1 MVLRAYRFALDPTPA
16 QARALASHCGAARK
30 AFNEGLAHV
39 KRCLDQRTAERSYG
53 VPGEQLTEAPWTLPA
68 LRRWWNA
75 SKETLAPWW
84 RENSK
89 EAYSSGLDA
98 LARGLAA
105 WSGSRSAKR
114 RGPRVGF
121 PRFKSRRARVSCR
134 FTTGAIRVDDRS
146 HVVLPR
152 IGRVK
157 THEPTA
163 GLLDSV
169 TAGTVRILA
178 ATVCFDGRRWYCA
191 FTVEAGR
198 VPGRLGHVAADR
210 VHPVA
215 GVDLG
220 VRDLLVAAA
229 PDGTEIAR
237 MPAPRPLAKAQARLR
252 AVQRKA
258 ARQDGPD
265 RRTGRRGSKRWA
277 RTAARIGR
285 IHARAADLRRDALH
299 QATTQLVQRHQVIL
313 VEDLNVAGMSRRKPG
328 AGRGGR
334 GLNRAIADAAPAELR
349 RQLGYKTTWYG
360 SQLVTADR
368 WYPSS
373 KTCSACGA
381 VKAKLAQA
389 DRQYHCDH
397 CGAVLDRDLNAAI
410 NLARLS
416 EHAPRVEGRPAGSGP
431 VTGRGAIRK
440 TSPPAGAA
448 AGGDETSTPHSG
460 PAGRWSDGDRPS
472 TRRGC
477 LTMRQKLMNQVT
489 V

>member
-1 MVLRAYRFALDPTPA
+1 MLRGYRFALDPTPA
-16 QARALASHCGAARK
+16 QARAPASHCGAART

-39 KRCLDQRTAERSYG
+39 KRCLDQRAAERSYG
-53 VPGEQLTEAPWTLPA
+53 VPGAQLTEAPWTLPA
-68 LRRWWNA
+68 LRRWWNV
-75 SKETLAPWW
+75 SKDTLAPWW

-105 WSGSRSAKR
+105 WSGSRSGKR
-114 RGPRVGF
+114 RGPKRGF
-121 PRFKSRRARVSCR
+121 PRFKSRRRARVSCR

-157 THEPTA
+157 THEPAA

-169 TAGTVRILA
+169 TAGSVRIVA

-198 VPGRLGHVAADR
+198 EPGRPAHVAADR
-210 VHPVA
+210 VYPVV

-229 PDGTEIAR
+229 PDGTEVAR

-265 RRTGRRGSKRWA
+265 RRTGWRGSKRWA

-285 IHARAADLRRDALH
+285 IHARAADLRADALH
-299 QATTQLVQRHQVIL
+299 QATTRLAQRHQVIV

-334 GLNRAIADAAPAELR
+334 GLNRAIADAAPGEVR

-360 SQLVTADR
+360 SQLAVAGR

-381 VKAKLAQA
+381 VKAKLALA
-389 DRQYHCDH
+389 DRRYQCGH
-397 CGAVLDRDLNAAI
+397 CGAVLDRDVNAAI
-410 NLARLS
+410 NLARLG

-431 VTGRGAIRK
+431 VAGRGAIRK
-440 TSPPAGAA
+440 TSPPTGAA
-448 AGGDETSTPHSG
+448 VGGDETSTPRSSQQA
-460 PAGRWSDGDRPS
+460 AGQTGTAPS
-472 TRRGC
+472 QGEAA
-477 LTMRQKLMNQVT
+477 
-489 V
+489 

>member
-1 MVLRAYRFALDPTPA
+1 MLRAYRFALDPAPV

-39 KRCLDQRTAERSYG
+39 KRCLDQREAQRSYG
-53 VPGEQLTEAPWTLPA
+53 VPDDLLTEVPWSLSA

-75 SKETLAPWW
+75 SKDTLAPWW
-84 RENSK
+84 AENSK
-89 EAYSSGLDA
+89 EAYNSGLDA
-98 LARGLAA
+98 LARGLGQ
-105 WSGSRSAKR
+105 WSASRSGKR
-114 RGPRVGF
+114 RGPRTGF
-121 PRFKSRRARVSCR
+121 PRFKSRRRGRVSCR
-134 FTTGAIRVDDRS
+134 FSTGAIRVDDRS

-157 THEPTA
+157 THEPATA
-163 GLLDSV
+163 LLTAV
-169 TAGTVRILA
+169 EAGTARILA
-178 ATVCFDGRRWYCA
+178 ATVSFDGRRWYCA

-198 VPGRLGHVAADR
+198 EPGRPAHVAADR
-210 VHPVA
+210 VHPVV

-237 MPAPRPLAKAQARLR
+237 VTAPKPLARAQARLR

-265 RRTGRRGSKRWA
+265 RRTGSRGSKRWA
-277 RTAARIGR
+277 RTARQVAR

-299 QATTQLVQRHQVIL
+299 QATTRLARRHRVVV

-334 GLNRAIADAAPAELR
+334 GLNRAIADAAPGEVR

-360 SQLVTADR
+360 SALVVADR

-381 VKAKLAQA
+381 VKAKLALA
-389 DRQYHCDH
+389 DRRYQCER

-431 VTGRGAIRK
+431 VAGRGAIRN
-440 TSPPAGAA
+440 TSPPPGAA
-448 AGGDETSTPHSG
+448 AGGNETSTRHQ
-460 PAGRWSDGDRPS
+460 PALDKTGTAPPQGEAA
-472 TRRGC
+472 
-477 LTMRQKLMNQVT
+477 
-489 V
+489 

>member
-1 MVLRAYRFALDPTPA
+1 MLRAYRFALDPTPA
-16 QARALASHCGAARK
+16 QVRALASHCGAARK

-39 KRCLDQRTAERSYG
+39 KRCLDQRAAERSYG
-53 VPGEQLTEAPWTLPA
+53 VPDERLTEVAWTLPA

-75 SKETLAPWW
+75 SKDDLAPWW

-89 EAYSSGLDA
+89 EAYSSGLDV

-105 WSGSRSAKR
+105 WSGSRSGKR
-114 RGPRVGF
+114 RGPKAGF
-121 PRFKSRRARVSCR
+121 PRFKSRRRARVSCR

-152 IGRVK
+152 IGQVK
-157 THEPTA
+157 THESAA

-169 TAGTVRILA
+169 TAGSARILA
-178 ATVCFDGRRWYCA
+178 ATVRFDGRRWYCA

-198 VPGRLGHVAADR
+198 EPGRPAHVAADR

-229 PDGTEIAR
+229 PDGTEVAR

-265 RRTGRRGSKRWA
+265 RRTGGRGSKRWA

-299 QATTQLVQRHQVIL
+299 QAPTRLAQRHQVVV
-313 VEDLNVAGMSRRKPG
+313 VENLNVAGMSRRKPG

-334 GLNRAIADAAPAELR
+334 GLNRAIADAAPGEVR
-349 RQLGYKTTWYG
+349 RQLGYKTAWYG
-360 SQLVTADR
+360 SQLVVAGR

-381 VKAKLAQA
+381 VKAKLALA
-389 DRQYHCDH
+389 DREYQCDS

-431 VTGRGAIRK
+431 VAGRGAIRK
-440 TSPPAGAA
+440 TTPPTGAA
-448 AGGDETSTPHSG
+448 AGGDEPSTPHSG
-460 PAGRWSDGDRPS
+460 QRAAGQTGTAPPQ
-472 TRRGC
+472 GEAA
-477 LTMRQKLMNQVT
+477 
-489 V
+489 

>member
-1 MVLRAYRFALDPTPA
+1 MLQAYRFALDPTPA
-16 QARALASHCGAARK
+16 QVRALASHCGAARK

-39 KRCLDQRTAERSYG
+39 KRCLDQRAAERSYG
-53 VPGEQLTEAPWTLPA
+53 MPDERLTEVPWTLAA

-75 SKETLAPWW
+75 SKDDLAPWW

-105 WSGSRSAKR
+105 WSGSRSGKR
-114 RGPRVGF
+114 RGPRAGF
-121 PRFKSRRARVSCR
+121 PRFKSRRRARVSCR
-134 FTTGAIRVDDRS
+134 FTTGAIRVDDQS

-157 THEPTA
+157 THESAA

-169 TAGTVRILA
+169 TAGSARILA
-178 ATVCFDGRRWYCA
+178 ATVRFDGRRWYCA
-191 FTVEAGR
+191 FTVDAGR
-198 VPGRLGHVAADR
+198 EPGRPAHVAADR
-210 VHPVA
+210 VHPVV

-229 PDGTEIAR
+229 PDGTEVAR
-237 MPAPRPLAKAQARLR
+237 MPAPRPLAKAQVRLR

-265 RRTGRRGSKRWA
+265 RRTGGRGSKRWA

-285 IHARAADLRRDALH
+285 IHARAAGLRRDALH
-299 QATTQLVQRHQVIL
+299 QATTRLAQRHQVVV
-313 VEDLNVAGMSRRKPG
+313 VENLNVAGMSRRKPG

-334 GLNRAIADAAPAELR
+334 ALNRAIADAAPGEVR

-360 SQLVTADR
+360 SALLVADR

-373 KTCSACGA
+373 KTCSACGWR
-381 VKAKLAQA
+381 KPNLPLAE
-389 DRQYHCDH
+389 RTWTCDG
-397 CGAVLDRDLNAAI
+397 CGAEHDRDLNAAT

-416 EHAPRVEGRPAGSGP
+416 EHTLSVEGRPAGSGP
-431 VTGRGAIRK
+431 VAGRGADRR
-440 TSPPAGAA
+440 TRAA
-448 AGGDETSTPHSG
+448 AAATAGGCETSTPHSRRTA
-460 PAGRWSDGDRPS
+460 AGKTGTAPPQ
-472 TRRGC
+472 GEAA
-477 LTMRQKLMNQVT
+477 
-489 V
+489 